1 MEIRQTL
8 EALYKER
15 LRAVSPLH
23 CRGTPVLGIS
33 RSSWLARCMA
43 AMRFLTSRLD
53 VALGT
58 FGVFSEAE
66 VGVTSMSPPPTCS

>member
-23 CRGTPVLGIS
+23 YRGTPILGIS

-43 AMRFLTSRLD
+43 TMCFLTSRLD
-53 VALGT
+53 LALGT

-66 VGVTSMSPPPTCS
+66 AGVTGMSLP